1 MTMKP
6 LQGIQVC
13 RAGTVRH
20 EHELK
25 AIQALEEA
33 GAAFV
38 SAPDRTV
45 AMLLVMDNVN
55 PSERSRKLTMAATIG
70 IPMVDPRQVVKWLI
84 DGKLCGKEMLQ
95 LGRKTSRHVA
105 KLHDL
110 PIVNPVKLVDLA
122 TPRSRTQVGGL
133 SSGIRR
139 QLDAL
144 MSGQVG
150 YRLGF

>member
-1 MTMKP
+1 MKP

-33 GAAFV
+33 GAEFV
-38 SAPDRTV
+38 SAPDRAV
-45 AMLLVMDNVN
+45 AMLLVLDNIN
-55 PSERSRKLTMAATIG
+55 PAERHRKLTMAATIG
-70 IPMVDPRQVVKWLI
+70 IPMVDPRQVVKWLV
-84 DGKLCGKEMLQ
+84 DGKLGGEEMLER
-95 LGRKTSRHVA
+95 GRKTSEHVA

-110 PIVNPVKLVDLA
+110 PIVNPVKLVDLV
-122 TPRSRTQVGGL
+122 TPRSRTQVCSL

-139 QLDAL
+139 QLDVL
-144 MSGQVG
+144 MSGHTVF
-150 YRLGF
+150 RLGF